1 MSFPLKKYLTSQ
13 LWTGVLISVYLCV
26 FSHCQLPITVFL
38 LPMKINW
45 VGSWSLIE
53 DLITCCF
60 SSTTRLFRRS
70 QAFTLLNA
78 FLRNQSL
85 QDLATKD
92 LKTKVFSTLGDK
104 LIEEFNQYMA
114 GSNDTKPKILCE
126 LLNVIHGLYL
136 AGASENLTKWQEIV
150 ALLESLRSHI
160 PKNRHFHDVKK
171 AYNKACAPL
180 KIKVIQGCEK
190 R

>member
-1 MSFPLKKYLTSQ
+1 
-13 LWTGVLISVYLCV
+13 
-26 FSHCQLPITVFL
+26 
-38 LPMKINW
+38 MKHNW

-53 DLITCCF
+53 DLIKYGF

-85 QDLATKD
+85 QDLAKKD
-92 LKTKVFSTLGDK
+92 LKTQVFNTLGDK

-114 GSNDTKPKILCE
+114 GSNDTKPKFLCE
-126 LLNVIHGLYL
+126 LLNVTHGLYL
-136 AGASENLTKWQEIV
+136 AGANENPTQWKEIV
-150 ALLESLRSHI
+150 ALLESLRSHL

-171 AYNKACAPL
+171 AYNKTCAPL